1 MLQYLSAEALSFGV
15 AAIVGV
21 AVVVVV
27 VVVVVGARVS
37 VRGVGALGRRAQGRQ
52 EALANQRRAR
62 AFEQGLDAVHQVA
75 QLGGSSV
82 AKMVRQPR
90 HGVQHDRA
98 PEATLEALDALPRRR
113 ARVAVAFVVVVV
125 VVGAAIEILACLAR
139 GIEQGRG
146 SIEYRRARDHTSDRQ
161 LDHEAEEY
169 TSAHDVVRLER
180 VLEELMRT
188 RNELLAEL
196 GCLDA
201 QESDQR
207 RVDAQFDRECLDAA
221 YICMCVASRSITGR
235 ASIGDSELPTIR
247 AGCSRSASRIV
258 RYRLREPSPIVRD
271 CSIPIQRKY
280 TPQDADTHTSS
291 QYHEGVVVNEVEVDV
306 DRSRLVPRAMRSRS
320 SCRRCVSTT
329 T

>member
-1 MLQYLSAEALSFGV
+1 M
-15 AAIVGV
+15 
-21 AVVVVV
+21 VVV

-113 ARVAVAFVVVVV
+113 GRVAVAVVVV
-125 VVGAAIEILACLAR
+125 VVGAGIEILTCLAR

-180 VLEELMRT
+180 LLEELMRT